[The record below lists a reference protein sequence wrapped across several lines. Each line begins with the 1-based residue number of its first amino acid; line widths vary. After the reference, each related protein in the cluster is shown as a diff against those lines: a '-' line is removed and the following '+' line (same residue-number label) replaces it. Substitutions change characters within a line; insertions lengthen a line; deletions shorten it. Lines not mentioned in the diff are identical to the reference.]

1 MLKDL
6 APTRWRIAAKTVLLT
21 LLGQAIVPAGALA
34 QERPSQPQTQ
44 SPIQHV
50 IVIIGE
56 NRSFDHVFATY
67 QPVSGDSI
75 SNLLS
80 KGIVNAD
87 GTAGPNYA
95 LAAQYSAQDHS
106 TYSISPQGKLG
117 YPRIPALKTGGAP
130 TQPSDTNPAPFQT
143 LAVAELAEPN
153 LPDNYFQYLL
163 TGATGLP
170 HGVFDSR
177 LENNG
182 NLGKGV
188 YQLTPSISYDDY
200 ASSPVHR
207 FYQMWQQ
214 MDCNTA
220 YATTSNPSG
229 CLGDLFPWVE
239 TTVGAGGNGATQPG
253 PNVLNTGEGSTSMA
267 FYNVQQGDAPYLK
280 SLADQ
285 FTLSDNFH
293 QSVMGGTG
301 ANHIMFGYADD
312 IWYSD
317 GSGNPLTP
325 PSNQIEN
332 PNPDPGTNNWYDQ
345 DGYSGGSY
353 SACADA
359 TQPGVT
365 SVVNYLQSLPTP
377 ISPRCDDQ
385 HYYLLNN
392 YNPGY
397 NGDGTLASQYSQFT
411 IPPTSVRHIGDSLL
425 AANVSWKYYGE
436 GWDLYVTDPT
446 DANPYDRYCNICNPF
461 QYATDIMTN
470 PTLRQEH
477 INDVPNLYEDIA
489 TGNLPAVS
497 IVKPSG
503 FTDGHPASSKL
514 DLFEGF
520 TQKIVSMVQA
530 NPDLWA
536 STAIFIT
543 FDEGGGYYDSGYV
556 QPLDFFGD
564 GTRIPLLIVSPYST
578 GGHISHSYADHVS
591 IVKFIE
597 RNWDLQ
603 PLTNRS
609 RDNFPNPVTAD
620 GNPYVP
626 VNSPALDDLF
636 DAFNFSPQK
645 QGAKPV
651 SASLVGSHNG
661 AGQK

>member
-6 APTRWRIAAKTVLLT
+6 APIHWRIAARTAVLT
-21 LLGQAIVPAGALA
+21 LLGQAMIPMGAVA
-34 QERPSQPQTQ
+34 QQ
-44 SPIQHV
+44 SPSEPPTQTPIKHV

-56 NRSFDHVFATY
+56 NRSFDHVYATY
-67 QPVSGDSI
+67 KPVSGDTV

-80 KGIVNAD
+80 KGIINND
-87 GTAGPNYA
+87 GSKGPNYGIT
-95 LAAQYSAQDHS
+95 AQYYAADRTQ
-106 TYSISPQGKLG
+106 YSVSPGGKQA
-117 YPRIPALKTGGAP
+117 YVNIPAMLTDGAP
-130 TQPSDTNPAPFQT
+130 TAPSDADPAPFQT

-153 LPDNYFQYLL
+153 LPNDYFQFLL

-170 HGVFDSR
+170 HGVLDNR
-177 LENNG
+177 LANNLT
-182 NLGKGV
+182 LGQGV
-188 YQLTPSISYDDY
+188 FQLTPSVTYDDY

-214 MDCNTA
+214 LDCNVA
-220 YATTSNPSG
+220 YASASNPSG

-239 TTVGAGGNGATQPG
+239 TSIGAGSNGTRQPG
-253 PNVLNTGEGSTSMA
+253 PVNLNTGEGGTAMA
-267 FYNVQQGDAPYLK
+267 FYNVQQGDAPYMK
-280 SLADQ
+280 QLADQ
-285 FTLSDNFH
+285 YTLSDNFH

-301 ANHIMFGYADD
+301 ANHIMFGYADA

-317 GSGNPLTP
+317 GAGNTATP
-325 PSNQIEN
+325 PTNQIEN
-332 PNPDPGTNNWYDQ
+332 PDPLPGTNNWYDQ

-377 ISPRCDDQ
+377 IDPRCQSQ

-397 NGDGTLASQYSQFT
+397 NGDGTLASQYSPFT
-411 IPPTSVRHIGDSLL
+411 IPPTSVPQIGDSLL
-425 AANVSWKYYGE
+425 AANISWKYYGE

-461 QYATDIMTN
+461 QYATSIMTN
-470 PTLRQEH
+470 PQLREQH
-477 INDVPNLYEDIA
+477 INDVPNLYEDILS
-489 TGNLPAVS
+489 GNLPAVS

-520 TQKIVSMVQA
+520 TQKIVSMVQN

-536 STAIFIT
+536 DTAIFIT

-564 GTRIPLLIVSPYST
+564 GTRIPLLVVSQFST
-578 GGHISHSYADHVS
+578 GGHINHSYADHVS
-591 IVKFIE
+591 IIKFIE
-597 RNWDLQ
+597 KNWSLA

-609 RDNFPNPVTAD
+609 RDNFPNPVTAN

-636 DAFNFSPQK
+636 DAFNFNGDQSR
-645 QGAKPV
+645 GSV
-651 SASLVGSHNG
+651 SASLKGSHTG